1 MQTGAQLF
9 TVRMFTQTVED
20 FQCTIQRVAQ
30 MGYRTVQLSAVGRAV
45 RPEIAK
51 RICDECGVKIV
62 ITHNDASRIL
72 HDTERLIHEHEIM
85 GCKYIGLGCMPEKY
99 QDSTWIG
106 RFSRDFMEP
115 AHMIRDAGMLLM
127 YHNHDLE
134 FEKVGGKYL
143 FDYLLDDFAP
153 DELGITLDTYWVQ
166 TAGADVTEWIQKCAD
181 RIPCV
186 HLKDRAVVSGRKA
199 IMAPVLEG
207 NMNFRSILKA
217 LEKTCCEYALVE
229 QDTCV
234 ESPFICLE
242 KSYRNLKALG
252 YE

>member
-1 MQTGAQLF
+1 M
-9 TVRMFTQTVED
+9 
-20 FQCTIQRVAQ
+20 
-30 MGYRTVQLSAVGRAV
+30 
-45 RPEIAK
+45 
-51 RICDECGVKIV
+51 
-62 ITHNDASRIL
+62 
-72 HDTERLIHEHEIM
+72 
-85 GCKYIGLGCMPEKY
+85 
-99 QDSTWIG
+99 
-106 RFSRDFMEP
+106 
-115 AHMIRDAGMLLM
+115 
-127 YHNHDLE
+127 
-134 FEKVGGKYL
+134 
-143 FDYLLDDFAP
+143 
-153 DELGITLDTYWVQ
+153 
-166 TAGADVTEWIQKCAD
+166 TEWIQKCAD